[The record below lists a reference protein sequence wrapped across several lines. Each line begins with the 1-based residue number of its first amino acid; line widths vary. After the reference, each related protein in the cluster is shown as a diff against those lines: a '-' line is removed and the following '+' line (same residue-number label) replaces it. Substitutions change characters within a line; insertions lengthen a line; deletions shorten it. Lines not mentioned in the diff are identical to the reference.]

1 MNIPMQAAPVLRGSA
16 RAYQA
21 QGVSQSCDWL
31 KCAEKLIG
39 CATSCIP
46 NPLSPGCISCL
57 GPLWDTCK
65 SCF

>member
-1 MNIPMQAAPVLRGSA
+1 MNSPMQSAPVTRGAA
-16 RAYQA
+16 RAYQSPSIA
-21 QGVSQSCDWL
+21 QSCDWWQ
-31 KCAEKLIG
+31 CAGKLAG
-39 CATSCIP
+39 CVAACVP

>member
-1 MNIPMQAAPVLRGSA
+1 MNLPMQAAPVLRGSA
-16 RAYQA
+16 RGFQA
-21 QGVSQSCDWL
+21 QAVSQSCDWL
-31 KCAEKLIG
+31 KCVEKVAT
-39 CATSCIP
+39 CAASCIP

>member
-1 MNIPMQAAPVLRGSA
+1 MQIPIQAAPALRGSA

-21 QGVSQSCDWL
+21 QAILQSCDWL
-31 KCAEKLIG
+31 QCAGKVLSCAE
-39 CATSCIP
+39 SCVP
-46 NPLSPGCISCL
+46 NPLSPGCLSCL